1 MWGVR
6 CDWFMTLS
14 KVSWSDGNSIMS
26 HYLSLLS
33 TELNNR
39 QDYSVT
45 LKELYYAM
53 LAMERLDLYSES
65 HWRKFK
71 ENLILGAKTEKE
83 QKQNKTSQI
92 PIIKTHSKKL

>member
-1 MWGVR
+1 
-6 CDWFMTLS
+6 
-14 KVSWSDGNSIMS
+14 MS

-33 TELNNR
+33 TELYLLKNNG
-39 QDYSVT
+39 QDYSTT

-83 QKQNKTSQI
+83 Q
-92 PIIKTHSKKL
+92 IK

>member
-1 MWGVR
+1 
-6 CDWFMTLS
+6 
-14 KVSWSDGNSIMS
+14 
-26 HYLSLLS
+26 
-33 TELNNR
+33 
-39 QDYSVT
+39 
-45 LKELYYAM
+45 M

-92 PIIKTHSKKL
+92 PIIKTYSKKL

>member
-1 MWGVR
+1 MGK
-6 CDWFMTLS
+6 TIQL
-14 KVSWSDGNSIMS
+14 
-26 HYLSLLS
+26 
-33 TELNNR
+33 
-39 QDYSVT
+39 

-83 QKQNKTSQI
+83 Q
-92 PIIKTHSKKL
+92 IK